1 MISVLVKVNGIL
13 VKVNGILVKVNGIRH
28 YFFIDLILP
37 SFITRLHNPIVYSG
51 LFLKQ
56 TQAYIYIR
64 LIASG
69 IDEIHNCPKC
79 LKEKHFQ
86 KFR

>member
-1 MISVLVKVNGIL
+1 MIIESYTKRNESLN
-13 VKVNGILVKVNGIRH
+13 
-28 YFFIDLILP
+28 
-37 SFITRLHNPIVYSG
+37 ITQLRNPIVCSG

-56 TQAYIYIR
+56 TQAYIYVR

-69 IDEIHNCPKC
+69 IDKIHICPKC

>member
-1 MISVLVKVNGIL
+1 MEGVPVWMIRISV
-13 VKVNGILVKVNGIRH
+13 LVKVNGIRH

-37 SFITRLHNPIVYSG
+37 KITRLRNPIVCSG
-51 LFLKQ
+51 LLLKP

-69 IDEIHNCPKC
+69 IDKIHNCTKC
-79 LKEKHFQ
+79 IKENHFQ